1 MSSHDDIRD
10 QARKRLK
17 NKADFKNYLWVW
29 LGVSIILTVVWA
41 ISNPGGY
48 FWPAWAIGG
57 MGIAAFFQALGIYGP
72 NRGVITES
80 AVDDEV
86 RRMTGGSSIDTQP

>member
-1 MSSHDDIRD
+1 MSTDDIRD

-17 NKADFKNYLWVW
+17 SKADFKNYLWVW
-29 LGVSIILTVVWA
+29 LGVSVILVVVYL

-57 MGIAAFFQALGIYGP
+57 MGIAAFFQALSIYGP
-72 NRGVITES
+72 NRSAISES
-80 AVDDEV
+80 AVDAEV
-86 RRMTGGSSIDTQP
+86 RRMNGEPPSS

>member
-1 MSSHDDIRD
+1 MSSSDDIRD

-29 LGVSIILTVVWA
+29 LGVSVILTVVWA
-41 ISNPGGY
+41 VSNPGGY

-57 MGIAAFFQALGIYGP
+57 MGIAAFFIGLDAFGP
-72 NRGVITES
+72 NRGVITE
-80 AVDDEV
+80 AAIDDEV
-86 RRMTGGSSIDTQP
+86 SRITRGSREPRE

>member
-1 MSSHDDIRD
+1 MGSSDDIRD

-29 LGVSIILTVVWA
+29 LGVSIILTAVWW

-48 FWPAWAIGG
+48 FWPGWAIGG
-57 MGIAAFFQALGIYGP
+57 IGIAAFFQALAIYGP
-72 NRGVITES
+72 NRGAITES
-80 AVDDEV
+80 AIDEEV
-86 RRMTGGSSIDTQP
+86 RRMSGQK